1 MRGIYK
7 ITQKSTGLIYIG
19 QSINIDNR
27 WNQHANAI
35 DNLSFHQEYRKNPLD
50 FIFEILAEND
60 NYTKDDLDRLEKQYI
75 TDYKS
80 NDPKYGFNGTAGN
93 GDGKKKT
100 KSTKILPVQRKLVQ
114 VMFDSYVENR
124 IKDKKVLIIGVFET
138 IPEYLILKKC
148 DVTILTD
155 DFDYTCEDAKIIRF
169 DGGDELMSKVKE
181 IKKDEFDLII
191 ANPPYNI
198 GNKVIASFVDKAKES
213 IVLAPISCYKSNNNY
228 KHVREL
234 QLVDPKAFKDAA
246 ITGNLNIATLINREI
261 DQSWEEIELLTYD
274 EKYRKYYS
282 INISKIND
290 KNKFKLTNKKE
301 ILDELVPGIDFIVP
315 QKATNDGVHKTR
327 DCIDYRFNFLHEKD
341 SLINNKGT
349 YSNIW
354 VNNNIHD
361 STVCNNIIRFW
372 YNNPLVDDLLFG
384 LNSEYGDLNKA
395 IPHINWS
402 IDRDYEHCTLDDIM
416 KWLEEDNK

>member
-35 DNLSFHQEYRKNPLD
+35 DNLSFHQEYRKNPID

-60 NYTKDDLDRLEKQYI
+60 NYTKEDLDRLEKQYI

-124 IKDKKVLIIGVFET
+124 VKDKKVLIIGVFQT

-213 IVLAPISCYKSNNNY
+213 IVLAPADCYQNNNVY
-228 KHVREL
+228 KHIVTT
-234 QLVDPKAFKDAA
+234 QSVDPKAFNDAK
-246 ITGNLNIATLINREI
+246 ITSNLNISKMINK
-261 DQSWEEIELLTYD
+261 EIEQSYHDIYLDNYCDTNFKNFYKQNIKTKAKWQVLKNLLAEKNLDNYD
-274 EKYRKYYS
+274 VATSFIIPSRAT
-282 INISKIND
+282 NGVC
-290 KNKFKLTNKKE
+290 KNKNTADFYYNVLNEKKYIGSYVLQLSE
-301 ILDELVPGIDFIVP
+301 
-315 QKATNDGVHKTR
+315 KAKKNLAQF
-327 DCIDYRFNFLHEKD
+327 Y
-341 SLINNKGT
+341 
-349 YSNIW
+349 Y
-354 VNNNIHD
+354 
-361 STVCNNIIRFW
+361 
-372 YNNPLVDDLLFG
+372 YNPLMNSLLRG
-384 LNSEYGDLNKA
+384 LNNTGGSNLCYLAA
-395 IPHINWS
+395 IPHIDWS
-402 IDRDYEHCTLDDIM
+402 KERDYEHCTLDDIM
-416 KWLEEDNK
+416 KWLEEDNQ